1 MKKLSTYLFLILFS
15 FSAPSF
21 ADDIRDFQ
29 IEGIS
34 IGDSTLDF
42 FSEEEIKNNLQ
53 LQYYPNIKDKK
64 FILAEFYKFPFFQI
78 YDSLQIVFK
87 TNDKKY
93 KIYAIHG
100 AIFYGENI
108 DDCYKKVDET
118 AEELSGI
125 FKDAERNDF
134 QFLKHSADKSGK
146 STYSGVTFYLKK
158 GIASVHCYDY
168 SKDMPYTDN
177 LRINLKTQE
186 FENWLWTD

>member
-1 MKKLSTYLFLILFS
+1 MKKLSTYLLLIFFS

-21 ADDIRDFQ
+21 ADDLSEYQ

-53 LQYYPNIKDKK
+53 LKYFPHIKDKK

-78 YDSLQIVFK
+78 YDSLQTVFK

-93 KIYAIHG
+93 KIYGIHG
-100 AIFYGENI
+100 AIFYDESI
-108 DDCYKKVDET
+108 DDCYKKMDEI
-118 AEELSGI
+118 AEELSEI
-125 FKDAERNDF
+125 FKNAERNDF
-134 QFLKHSADKSGK
+134 QFLKNPSDKSDK

-158 GIASVHCYDY
+158 GIASVHCYDW

-177 LRINLKTQE
+177 LRINLKSQK
-186 FENWLWTD
+186 FEDWLWTD

>member
-1 MKKLSTYLFLILFS
+1 MKKLSAYLFLVLFS

-21 ADDIRDFQ
+21 ADDLSEYQ

-42 FSEEEIKNNLQ
+42 FSEEEIKNNLK
-53 LQYYPNIKDKK
+53 LKYFTHIKDKK

-78 YDSLQIVFK
+78 YDSLQTVFK

-93 KIYAIHG
+93 KIYGIHG
-100 AIFYGENI
+100 VIFYDESIN
-108 DDCYKKVDET
+108 DCYKKMDEI
-118 AEELSGI
+118 AEELSEI
-125 FKDAERNDF
+125 FKNVERNDF

-146 STYSGVTFYLKK
+146 STYSGVSFFLKK
-158 GIASVHCYDY
+158 GIASVHCYDW

-177 LRINLKTQE
+177 LRINLKSQA
-186 FENWLWTD
+186 FENWLKM